1 MALHYTRKNDETTE
15 RDVPAEDFV
24 KKMVE
29 LKRIPDEKR
38 KVDNIESV
46 E

>member
-15 RDVPAEDFV
+15 RDVPAEEFIN
-24 KKMVE
+24 KMVE
-29 LKRIPDEKR
+29 LKRTPDERR
-38 KVDNIESV
+38 KVDNIESK